1 MNMPHIYI
9 IDDDDALRQSVE
21 LLLDATGGYA
31 TQSFAS
37 GEAFLSAVADL
48 PAGCML
54 LDINMPGIDGM
65 EVLRRMR
72 PDDGTRFETIFLTGR
87 GDIGLAVEAM
97 KAGAGD
103 FIEKPY
109 ASATLLDAIAAA
121 VDRLGS
127 REQEAH
133 AVKAAREQIE
143 ALTPRERD
151 VLLGLID
158 GKANKII
165 AYELDISPRTVEIY
179 RANLMD
185 KLNVR
190 SVAETVRIA
199 FAAGLIPF
207 VKPNRDGV

>member
-1 MNMPHIYI
+1 MKVPQIYI
-9 IDDDDALRQSVE
+9 VDDDDALRQSVE
-21 LLLDATGGYA
+21 ILLEAAGGFF
-31 TQSFAS
+31 TLPFAS
-37 GEAFLSAVADL
+37 GEAFLSAAGDL
-48 PAGCML
+48 EPGCVL

-65 EVLRRMR
+65 EVLARMK
-72 PDDGTRFETIFLTGR
+72 PIEGRFETIFLTGR
-87 GDIGLAVEAM
+87 GDISLAVEAM

-109 ASATLLDAIAAA
+109 DNRTLLDAIEAA

-127 REQEAH
+127 REREAS
-133 AVKAAREQIE
+133 AIKAAREQIE

-165 AYELDISPRTVEIY
+165 AFELDISPRTVEIY

-185 KLNVR
+185 KLQVR

-199 FAAGLIPF
+199 FAAGLVPL
-207 VKPNRDGV
+207 VAPR